1 MMRWPGRDNQ
11 GNPIH
16 ADRRITYCIG
26 LYGGN
31 GDRAAHATIAP
42 CCLSMLSSWT
52 IYGADIALIA
62 MALLKRAI
70 FTGGGECQFMSD
82 SRKLI
87 CGFIIDGKL
96 QKPNLF

>member
-1 MMRWPGRDNQ
+1 
-11 GNPIH
+11 
-16 ADRRITYCIG
+16 
-26 LYGGN
+26 
-31 GDRAAHATIAP
+31 
-42 CCLSMLSSWT
+42 MLSSWT

-62 MALLKRAI
+62 MALFRRAI

-96 QKPNLF
+96 QKPNLFSLLLGFLKKGLDLHIVMYIKASLFQLSGD